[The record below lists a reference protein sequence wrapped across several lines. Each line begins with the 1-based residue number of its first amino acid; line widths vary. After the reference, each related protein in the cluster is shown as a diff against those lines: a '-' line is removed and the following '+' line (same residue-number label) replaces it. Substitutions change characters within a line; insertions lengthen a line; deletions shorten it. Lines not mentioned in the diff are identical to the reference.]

1 MKNLLFLLIPLFVFS
16 QQRDPRS
23 DQFNFVP
30 GELIVKLKD
39 DVDAGVV
46 YASVDKAPPAGKLVA
61 KNTIS
66 KQVSRIIGLDA
77 AVRVKRFYSQKNL

>member
-1 MKNLLFLLIPLFVFS
+1 MQFILMFIHLISFKFEQTQSSMKNLLFLLIPLFVFS

-39 DVDAGVV
+39 DVDAVDIVRLNVFNVWVV
-46 YASVDKAPPAGKLVA
+46 
-61 KNTIS
+61 
-66 KQVSRIIGLDA
+66 
-77 AVRVKRFYSQKNL
+77 F